1 MGKTA
6 MTDVAIVAAPFGLY
20 QFYVNPLAISA
31 AVGSGTLVDQG
42 TKAVLNEVNNQL
54 NESGKQLSENQQNA
68 IRAAVGLF
76 SGNKAY
82 K

>member
-6 MTDVAIVAAPFGLY
+6 MTDAAIVAAPFGLY
-20 QFYVNPLAISA
+20 QFYVNPLAMIA
-31 AVGSGTLVDQG
+31 AVSSGTLVDQG
-42 TKAVLNEVNNQL
+42 AKAVLNEINDQL

>member
-1 MGKTA
+1 MKNVMLA
-6 MTDVAIVAAPFGLY
+6 SVPFGLW
-20 QFYVNPLAISA
+20 QMYVNPLAMSA
-31 AVGSGTLVDQG
+31 AIGSGVAIDQG
-42 TKAVLNEVNNQL
+42 TKLALDAANDKL

-76 SGNKAY
+76 SGNKAF

>member
-1 MGKTA
+1 
-6 MTDVAIVAAPFGLY
+6 MTDAAIVAAPFGLH
-20 QFYVNPLAISA
+20 QFYVNPLAMSA
-31 AVGSGTLVDQG
+31 AVGSGALVDQG
-42 TKAVLNEVNNQL
+42 TKAILNEVNDQL

-68 IRAAVGLF
+68 IRTAVGLF